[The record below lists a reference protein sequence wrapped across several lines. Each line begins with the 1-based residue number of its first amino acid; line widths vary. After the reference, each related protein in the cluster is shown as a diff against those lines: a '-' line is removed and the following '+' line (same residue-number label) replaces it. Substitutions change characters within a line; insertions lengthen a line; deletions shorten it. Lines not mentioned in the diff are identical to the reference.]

1 MARSRRNKRRNTS
14 KVIDYFSKF
23 AIITIIIIV
32 ICTIILLIRNG
43 LQAVEVANQKMKLEK
58 EIEAIFEQPTNQEEV
73 IETEEKA
80 EDTTIEIAV
89 VGDILCGSAMLEDAK
104 TEGENYDFT
113 PMLERIQTVTNDA
126 SLTIGT
132 METNFI
138 QGQAYSGVE
147 KYNAPTNFAE
157 TIKQSGVDIVSIAHN
172 HSLDYGVDGLM
183 QTKQTLE
190 NVGLTT
196 VGTQNFII
204 QEVQGIK
211 IALIAY
217 TYGFSNEKELSTEEM
232 QNVNMYS
239 AEKAKADIEQAK
251 QNADYIMIIMHW
263 GEVNST
269 KRNNEQEQIADYLV
283 NLGANAIIG
292 SHPAVPQPMQ
302 MKQDVNGEYQFI
314 SYSLGNYIS
323 SLGYE
328 NSNLEIIVKLQIR
341 KQAETG
347 KVILEK
353 VTYTPLYVL
362 DQGKEQD
369 NRYVVLDV
377 KEEAKKYLAG
387 ENNISQNTYEKL
399 MESLDKI
406 ESIIRSNEQ

>member
-1 MARSRRNKRRNTS
+1 MARSRRNKRKNTS

-23 AIITIIIIV
+23 AVIAIV
-32 ICTIILLIRNG
+32 VIVVCIVILLIRNG
-43 LQAVEVANQKMKLEK
+43 LQAVEVANQKMKLEE
-58 EIEAIFEQPTNQEEV
+58 EIEAIFTQPTNQEEE
-73 IETEEKA
+73 IQIEEKP

-89 VGDILCGSAMLEDAK
+89 VGDILCGNAMIEDAK
-104 TEGENYDFT
+104 TEGENYDFM
-113 PMLERIQTVTNDA
+113 PMLEKIQKVTDDA
-126 SLTIGT
+126 TLTIGT

-138 QGQAYSGVE
+138 QEQAYSGVE
-147 KYNAPTNFAE
+147 KYNAPVNFAQ
-157 TIKQSGVDIVSIAHN
+157 TIKQSGIDIVSIAHN
-172 HSLDYGVDGLM
+172 HSLDYGIDGLR

-190 NVGLTT
+190 NIGFTT

-204 QEVQGIK
+204 QEVEGIK
-211 IALIAY
+211 IAFLAY
-217 TYGFSNEKELSTEEM
+217 TYGFSNEEELSTEEI
-232 QNVNMYS
+232 QNVNKYS
-239 AEKAKADIEQAK
+239 AEKAKIDIEEAK
-251 QNADYIMIIMHW
+251 QQADYIMVIMHW

-269 KRNNEQEQIADYLV
+269 KRNTEQEEIADYLIH
-283 NLGANAIIG
+283 LGANAIIG

-302 MKQDVNGEYQFI
+302 MKQNANGEYQFV

-323 SLGYE
+323 SLNYE
-328 NSNLEIIVKLQIR
+328 NSHLEIIVKLQIR

-347 KVILEK
+347 KVVLEK

-387 ENNISQNTYEKL
+387 ENNIHQNTYEKL

-406 ESIIRSNEQ
+406 ESIIRSNE

>member
-23 AIITIIIIV
+23 AIIAVFVIA
-32 ICTIILLIRNG
+32 ICTVILLIRNG

-58 EIEAIFEQPTNQEEV
+58 EIEAIFEQPIEQEQK
-73 IETEEKA
+73 EELEEP

-89 VGDILCGSAMLEDAK
+89 VGDILCGNAMIEDAK

-113 PMLERIQTVTNDA
+113 PMLEKIEELTNDA

-132 METNFI
+132 METNFV
-138 QGQAYSGVE
+138 QGEAYSGVE
-147 KYNAPTNFAE
+147 KYNAPTSFAE
-157 TIKQSGVDIVSIAHN
+157 AIKQSGIDIVSIAHN
-172 HSLDYGVDGLM
+172 HSLDYGIEGLT

-190 NVGLTT
+190 NVGFTT
-196 VGTQNFII
+196 VGTENFII

-211 IALIAY
+211 IAILAY
-217 TYGFSNEKELSTEEM
+217 TYGFSNENELSTQEI
-232 QNVNMYS
+232 QNVNNYS
-239 AEKAKADIEQAK
+239 AQKAKSDIEQAK
-251 QNADYIMIIMHW
+251 QNADYIMVIMHW

-269 KRNNEQEQIADYLV
+269 KRNQEQEQIADYLV
-283 NLGANAIIG
+283 SLGANAIVG

-302 MKQDVNGEYQFI
+302 MKQNANGEYQFV

-328 NSNLEIIVKLQIR
+328 NSNLEIIIKLQIR
-341 KQAETG
+341 KQAKNG
-347 KVILEK
+347 KVVLEK

-362 DQGKEQD
+362 DQGEQQK
-369 NRYVVLDV
+369 NRYIVLDA

-387 ENNISQNTYEKL
+387 EKNIDENTYEKL
-399 MESLDKI
+399 IESLDKI
-406 ESIIRSNEQ
+406 ESIIRSNES